1 MAIDSTDVQPTAS
14 TTSTPST
21 SSAASSSS
29 LSTSTGTA
37 SAPAGYSPNASDNR
51 RPFTITA
58 TLREE
63 YDDNIFTAQSNKQGS
78 FKTDFSP
85 SILVDFPMVDSDFSA
100 RYTFTGTYFDSR
112 DGGEFDTAHDVVAQY
127 RKSFSDRFGMNLAEQ
142 FRYSAEPSLF
152 DSTGTNFRNGAY
164 YANTVNAG
172 FNAQWTPLF
181 GTMTTFSNTIVRYE
195 DTTQSIEQDS
205 MENTGSQSFSF
216 AILPKIS
223 WVFGGIIDDISYD
236 HINRGYTSYTGN
248 TGVDWQALPS
258 LSFGARVGGTVTES
272 TQSTSEVSPYVSLTM
287 GWQIGSRSSLTANY
301 SHDVVPT
308 DVFVSSGQVAD
319 RFSTTF
325 RYDITP
331 SLSAHLEGIV
341 TRGDYS
347 QSLITPGT
355 IPAFTEYDYALDTGV
370 SYRYNNYLNFE
381 AGYLF
386 SGVSSDLNFRDYTRN
401 QYYIG
406 IRGTY

>member
-1 MAIDSTDVQPTAS
+1 MAADSTDVQPTTSTASAPS
-14 TTSTPST
+14 TT
-21 SSAASSSS
+21 SAASSSS
-29 LSTSTGTA
+29 LTSSTGTA
-37 SAPAGYSPNASDNR
+37 AVPAGYAPNSSDNH

-63 YDDNIFTAQSNKQGS
+63 YDDNIFTSKTNQVGS

-100 RYTFTGTYFDSR
+100 RYTFTGTYYDNR
-112 DGGEFDTAHDVVAQY
+112 NGGEFDTAHDIVAQY
-127 RKSFSDRFGMNLAEQ
+127 RKSFSDRFGLNVAEQ
-142 FRYSAEPSLF
+142 FRYSSEPSLF
-152 DSTGTNFRNGAY
+152 DNTGTVFRNGAY
-164 YANTVNAG
+164 YTNTVNAG

-181 GTMTTFSNTIVRYE
+181 GSMTTFSNTIVKYE
-195 DTTQSIEQDS
+195 DATQSIEQDS
-205 MENTGSQSFSF
+205 VENTGTQSFSF
-216 AILPKIS
+216 AVLPKVS
-223 WVFGGIIDDISYD
+223 WVVGGIIDDISYD
-236 HINRGYTSYTGN
+236 NIDRGYTSYTGN
-248 TGVDWQALPS
+248 TGIDWQALPS
-258 LSFGARVGGTVTES
+258 LSLGVRVGGTYTDS
-272 TQSTSEVSPYVSLTM
+272 SQSSEVSPYASVTL
-287 GWQIGSRSSLTANY
+287 GWQLGARSSLTANY

-308 DVFVSSGQVAD
+308 DVYVSSGQIAD

-331 SLSAHLEGIV
+331 SLSAHLEGIL

-347 QSLITPGT
+347 NSLIAPGT
-355 IPAFTEYDYALDTGV
+355 ISGFTEYDYALDTGV

-386 SGVSSDLNFRDYTRN
+386 SGVSSDLSFRDYTRN

-406 IRGTY
+406 VRGTY